1 MREKKLAKSVGGA
14 RWRVP
19 DAKTYVEVA
28 GKLLVW
34 AVKSKSADARSQFHF
49 LASLYEEMVVRAA
62 REARRASRPP
72 KAAPVRKPERP
83 VSQRAS
89 RGRHVEAPA
98 PQ

>member
-1 MREKKLAKSVGGA
+1 MREKKLAKSVGGG

-34 AVKSKSADARSQFHF
+34 AVKSKSADTRSQFQF
-49 LASLYEEMVVRAA
+49 LASLYEEMVERAA
-62 REARRASRPP
+62 GEARRAARPS
-72 KAAPVRKPERP
+72 KAEVARKPQRA
-83 VSQRAS
+83 VSPRAS

-98 PQ
+98 A

>member
-1 MREKKLAKSVGGA
+1 MREKKLAKSVGGG

-34 AVKSKSADARSQFHF
+34 AVKSKSAEARSQFHF
-49 LASLYEEMVVRAA
+49 LANLYEGMVERAA
-62 REARRASRPP
+62 SEARRASRPS
-72 KAAPVRKPERP
+72 KAQVTRKPERA

-89 RGRHVEAPA
+89 RSRHVEAPA
-98 PQ
+98 P